1 MRRRQASPDSAA
13 LSRRSLLRDLPS
25 HGLLH
30 IEHWAVPANALQRS
44 LPVDFERTHANIAG
58 AKSANHD
65 LFHGDLTG
73 DIVLLS
79 KPLHQLQQA
88 VGATGEEGV
97 CFDLVDQVLEDFLDV
112 LDRTA

>member
-1 MRRRQASPDSAA
+1 MRRGRASPDSGA
-13 LSRRSLLRDLPS
+13 LSRRSLPKDLPS
-25 HGLLH
+25 HRLLH
-30 IEHWAVPANALQRS
+30 IEHRAIPANTLQCS
-44 LPVDFERTHANIAG
+44 LSVNFERTYANIAG

-73 DIVLLS
+73 NIVFFS

-97 CFDLVDQVLEDFLDV
+97 CFALVDQVLEDFLDV
-112 LDRTA
+112 L